1 MKKAITHC
9 LIKFGIDHLV
19 YFSRIGVVGCG
30 GLSDWEELVGS
41 SDEATRAIF
50 TEDYRCG
57 IVARKKYREV
67 WKLFLYKP

>member
-30 GLSDWEELVGS
+30 GLSDCEELVGV
-41 SDEATRAIF
+41 THRRLRAF
-50 TEDYRCG
+50 KYCVGSAKPT
-57 IVARKKYREV
+57 KKPTILGDRV
-67 WKLFLYKP
+67 WLC

>member
-30 GLSDWEELVGS
+30 GLSDCEELVGPP
-41 SDEATRAIF
+41 DRRDA
-50 TEDYRCG
+50 D
-57 IVARKKYREV
+57 
-67 WKLFLYKP
+67 P

>member
-30 GLSDWEELVGS
+30 GQSYWEELVGEVNHTTECVT
-41 SDEATRAIF
+41 DLFIFWEILFATQSF
-50 TEDYRCG
+50 EFYDFSY
-57 IVARKKYREV
+57 
-67 WKLFLYKP
+67 L